1 MGASAGRMPLCCI
14 RRGVFPLKKAYIA
27 QCVFAALLV
36 ALGIALSIEVF
47 GEMNLAFIRVLGAL
61 FSAALLGNLAC
72 ALTRLIVEK
81 KA

>member
-1 MGASAGRMPLCCI
+1 M
-14 RRGVFPLKKAYIA
+14 KKAYVA

-47 GEMNLAFIRVLGAL
+47 GEMNFAFIRVLGVL

-72 ALTRLIVEK
+72 SLTRLIGEK
-81 KA
+81 RHER

>member
-1 MGASAGRMPLCCI
+1 M
-14 RRGVFPLKKAYIA
+14 KKAYIA

-36 ALGIALSIEVF
+36 VGIALSIEVF

-61 FSAALLGNLAC
+61 FAAALLGNLAC
-72 ALTRLIVEK
+72 ALTRLIGEK

>member
-1 MGASAGRMPLCCI
+1 MPLCCI
-14 RRGVFPLKKAYIA
+14 RIGVFPLKKAYIA

-47 GEMNLAFIRVLGAL
+47 GEMNLAFIRVLSVL
-61 FSAALLGNLAC
+61 FSAALLGNIAC
-72 ALTRLIVEK
+72 ALTRLIGER

>member
-1 MGASAGRMPLCCI
+1 M
-14 RRGVFPLKKAYIA
+14 KKAYIA

-47 GEMNLAFIRVLGAL
+47 GEMNLAFIRVLSVL

>member
-1 MGASAGRMPLCCI
+1 M
-14 RRGVFPLKKAYIA
+14 KKAYIA

-36 ALGIALSIEVF
+36 MLGIALGVEVF
-47 GEMNLAFIRVLGAL
+47 GEMNFAFIRVLGVL

-72 ALTRLIVEK
+72 SLTRLIGEK

>member
-1 MGASAGRMPLCCI
+1 M
-14 RRGVFPLKKAYIA
+14 KKAYVA

-36 ALGIALSIEVF
+36 VLGIALSIEVF
-47 GEMNLAFIRVLGAL
+47 GKMNLAFIRVLGAL

>member
-1 MGASAGRMPLCCI
+1 M
-14 RRGVFPLKKAYIA
+14 KKAYIA

-36 ALGIALSIEVF
+36 VLGIALSIEVF